1 MAIFTFALK
10 TFGCQMNAADDDAIA
25 RGLAARG
32 GVQVVDA
39 QAADAI
45 IINTCVVRKKAEEKA
60 FSFIGALRPLAKS
73 EPPAMPVHFNAPKLA
88 AQPGAMRMRARPLI
102 AVVGC
107 LIPKCG
113 DEVRAKFGHVDLLIP
128 TSEPVQ
134 VVDEIMR
141 ALGLDDASHD
151 TLQDTSL
158 EGAWEAAAADP
169 GASSLSPSC
178 TAAAGANDL
187 TLDTRQSGLITVQRG
202 CSHGCSF
209 CIVPY
214 VRGPEVSTPLDVII
228 AQALYYQRHG
238 FNEITLLGQNV
249 LSYGS
254 DFGFSP
260 NFAEM
265 VEAVLEE
272 TQIPWVSFLTSQP
285 YDMSDEV
292 IKRVI
297 ARPRITPLLHLPVQ
311 SGSDRVLERMRRGY
325 TADAYIAWAQKAR
338 DARPGLF
345 LTTDF
350 MCGFPGETD
359 DDFAQTMALVE
370 RVRFNDAFMFAFSP
384 REGTPAAKMDGQ
396 LPLKVRK
403 ERLAALIELQRRIAH
418 EANTSYIGQVMD
430 AIVEENTPKRA
441 VVRTAFNKP
450 VALAQCS
457 RAPGE
462 FTRVRIT
469 AVAVSSFKGE
479 EAL

>member
-1 MAIFTFALK
+1 
-10 TFGCQMNAADDDAIA
+10 MNAADDDAIA

-73 EPPAMPVHFNAPKLA
+73 GPPAMPVHFNAPKLA
-88 AQPGAMRMRARPLI
+88 AQPGAMRMRTQPLI

-113 DEVRAKFGHVDLLIP
+113 DDVRAKFGHVDLLIP

-134 VVDEIMR
+134 VVDEIVR
-141 ALGLDDASHD
+141 ALGFYDAA
-151 TLQDTSL
+151 QDAAL
-158 EGAWEAAAADP
+158 EGAWEVETAD
-169 GASSLSPSC
+169 ASSPAQSPSC
-178 TAAAGANDL
+178 TATAANGL

-209 CIVPY
+209 CIVPF
-214 VRGPEVSTPLDVII
+214 VRGPEVSTPLDVVI

-238 FNEITLLGQNV
+238 FKEITLLGQNI

-260 NFAEM
+260 NFCEM

-272 TQIPWVSFLTSQP
+272 CSVPWVSFLTSQP

-292 IKRVI
+292 IASVI
-297 ARPRITPLLHLPVQ
+297 ANPRITPLLHFPAQ
-311 SGSDRVLERMRRGY
+311 SGSDSVLARMRRGY
-325 TADAYIAWAQKAR
+325 TAAAYMEWARKAR
-338 DARPGLF
+338 KARPGLF

-350 MCGFPGETD
+350 ICGFPGETD
-359 DDFAQTMALVE
+359 GDFEQTLALAE
-370 RVRFNDAFMFAFSP
+370 KVRFNDAFMFAFSP

-418 EANTSYIGQVMD
+418 EENASYIGQVMD
-430 AIVEENTPKRA
+430 AIVEQNTPKRA
-441 VVRTAFNKP
+441 VARTAFNKP
-450 VALAQCS
+450 IALAQCS

-462 FTRVRIT
+462 MTRVRIT

>member
-1 MAIFTFALK
+1 
-10 TFGCQMNAADDDAIA
+10 MNAADDDAIA

-60 FSFIGALRPLAKS
+60 YSFIGALRPLAKS

-88 AQPGAMRMRARPLI
+88 AQACAMRMRARPLI

-113 DEVRAKFGHVDLLIP
+113 DDVRAKFGHVDLLIP

-141 ALGLDDASHD
+141 ALGLDAAKVDTQDALQDAS
-151 TLQDTSL
+151 L
-158 EGAWEAAAADP
+158 ESAWEAVP
-169 GASSLSPSC
+169 VESSASPLPPSC
-178 TAAAGANDL
+178 TAAAGANGL

-265 VEAVLEE
+265 VEAVLDE

-292 IKRVI
+292 ISRVI
-297 ARPRITPLLHLPVQ
+297 AHPRITPLLHLPVQ
-311 SGSDRVLERMRRGY
+311 SGSDSVLERMRRGY
-325 TADAYIAWAQKAR
+325 TAAAYVEWAQKAR
-338 DARPGLF
+338 AARPGLF

-350 MCGFPGETD
+350 VCGFPGETD
-359 DDFAQTMALVE
+359 EDFAQTLALAE

-396 LPLKVRK
+396 LPQKVRK

-441 VVRTAFNKP
+441 VARTAFNKP